1 VTVLTGLTAAFRR
14 LSAPAR
20 AVVAVI
26 VVFGFISPI
35 YLALVNAFK
44 STPEIAASPAG
55 LPLHATLDN
64 LRTAWERP
72 DHLIQSGLRNSLI
85 VTVSTVVLVVPL
97 AAALSFYLSR
107 RSRRFQATAL
117 AVLATG
123 LMIPPQVVLLPTI
136 RILGWIGLDHS
147 FAGLVLSNVSGGYL
161 SFAVFVYAGFLR
173 SVPDEI
179 VEAAILDGASDLR
192 VWWSIVMPLVRPATA
207 TVAIFLSLWTWNDFL
222 NPLFILGPLTG
233 QTITTGI
240 YLTIGQYSV
249 DYGQLFGIMFLAGI
263 IPVIGYLALQK
274 QFISGLTSGSGK

>member
-1 VTVLTGLTAAFRR
+1 MIGLGPRLRPPAAPTRLLVATV
-14 LSAPAR
+14 
-20 AVVAVI
+20 
-26 VVFGFISPI
+26 VVFLFISPI

-55 LPLHATLDN
+55 LPLHPTLAN
-64 LRTAWERP
+64 LRTAWGRP

-85 VTVSTVVLVVPL
+85 VTVSTVVLVLPL

-107 RSRRFQATAL
+107 RPLRLRAGAL

-147 FAGLVLSNVSGGYL
+147 FPGLVLSNISGGYL
-161 SFAVFVYAGFLR
+161 SFAVFVYTGFMR
-173 SVPDEI
+173 SVPSEV
-179 VEAAILDGASDLR
+179 VEAAVLDGASELR
-192 VWWSIVMPLVRPATA
+192 VWWSIVMPLVRPASA
-207 TVAIFLSLWTWNDFL
+207 TVAIFLALWTWNDFL

-249 DYGQLFGIMFLAGI
+249 DYGQLFGIMFLAAI
-263 IPVIGYLALQK
+263 IPVAGYLALQR
-274 QFISGLTSGSGK
+274 QFISGLTSGSSR